1 MLVASH
7 TYADRFK
14 RWLFELPTI
23 KLIALAWVGSYVVAL
38 PPVLYAHFVT
48 PTQSF
53 GGPDMGK
60 HAIVK
65 MIVLGCIVAPLIETA
80 INQWACLRLLKRL
93 RCTTGIAIGISA
105 LIFGLG
111 HYYSAAYVVMATLVG
126 AILATVF
133 VIEDTRN
140 GHPFIATLAVHVLRN
155 AVAMLLVLLA
165 R

>member
-7 TYADRFK
+7 TYAHQLK

-23 KLIALAWVGSYVVAL
+23 KLIVLAWVSSYVVAL
-38 PPVLYAHFVT
+38 LPVLYAYFVT

-53 GGPDMGK
+53 GGPDMGRN
-60 HAIVK
+60 AIFK
-65 MIVLGCIVAPLIETA
+65 MIVFGCIVAPLIETA

-93 RCTTGIAIGISA
+93 RCRTGIAIGISA

-140 GHPFIATLAVHVLRN
+140 GHPFIATLAVHMLRN
-155 AVAMLLVLLA
+155 GMTTVLMLFA

>member
-1 MLVASH
+1 MLVASD
-7 TYADRFK
+7 TYAHKLK

-23 KLIALAWVGSYVVAL
+23 KLIVLAWVSSYVVAL
-38 PPVLYAHFVT
+38 PPVLYANFVT
-48 PTQSF
+48 STQSF

-65 MIVLGCIVAPLIETA
+65 MIVFGCIVAPLIETT
-80 INQWACLRLLKRL
+80 INQWACLRLLKRF
-93 RCTTGIAIGISA
+93 RCATGIAIGISA

-111 HYYSAAYVVMATLVG
+111 HYYSAAYVVMATLIG

-155 AVAMLLVLLA
+155 GATTLLVLFA